1 MGDDG
6 SVASQEGG
14 DPHLNRLTDLL
25 AQLDMTEGRHTS
37 RPKVIHS
44 RVFKLG
50 DNFQDFSSHFVE
62 CVRAAHGFSL
72 PTDQGKLD
80 DACLLWL
87 PSKLEPG
94 PTLSAFSKLD
104 GQFKSSWPLLNEKL
118 KEIFANDSER
128 EIFLADVAS
137 FRRGQRSLL
146 EYKTEL
152 LRLTTT
158 YLPDLQQIVSEFQRE
173 LPARFIEGLDDED
186 LKKKL
191 RRHCRRDRN
200 TLDNAYNYALDY
212 EAAEI
217 QSSLREGTPAIAS
230 FSTNPPTTTIGDST
244 IASVNQRMAS
254 ILAQQMATRAQV
266 DHLLQESKKADSRL
280 DALAQ
285 EICRFETSADARFFG
300 LNGFLVVGQPTVK
313 TQILSSS
320 ASRHPSPEAEG
331 LKACV

>member
-6 SVASQEGG
+6 SQDPSLDSRAAD
-14 DPHLNRLTDLL
+14 DPHLNALTDLL
-25 AQLDMTEGRHTS
+25 AQLDVIESRHTS
-37 RPKVIHS
+37 RPKIIHS

-50 DNFQDFSSHFVE
+50 ENYQDFSSHFVE

-72 PTDQGKLD
+72 PVDQARLD

-94 PTLSAFSKLD
+94 PTLSAFTNID
-104 GQFKSSWPLLNEKL
+104 DHFKSSWSLLNQKL
-118 KEIFANDSER
+118 QEVFADDSEK

-152 LRLTTT
+152 VRLTTT
-158 YLPDLQQIVSEFQRE
+158 YLPDLRQIESEFQRQ
-173 LPARFIEGLDDED
+173 LTARFIEGLEDED

-200 TLDNAYNYALDY
+200 TLDHAYSYALDY

-217 QSSLREGTPAIAS
+217 QSSLREGTAALAS
-230 FSTNPPTTTIGDST
+230 FSSNQSTASGDPT
-244 IASVNQRMAS
+244 IASVNKQMAS
-254 ILAQQMATRAQV
+254 ISARQISMRAQV
-266 DHLLQESKKADSRL
+266 DRLLQESVKADSRV
-280 DALAQ
+280 DALAK
-285 EICRFETSADARFFG
+285 EVRKFEATADARFDRFEQ
-300 LNGFLVVGQPTVK
+300 L
-313 TQILSSS
+313 LSNWPVNSNNADS
-320 ASRHPSPEAEG
+320 QWQ
-331 LKACV
+331 